1 MKKVVYTDVEKCL
14 GCRSCEI
21 ECAVAHSADKSLL
34 GALREDPLP
43 LPRVQVEAAEGS
55 SYPSSVATARMLR
68 A

>member
-1 MKKVVYTDVEKCL
+1 MKKVIYIDVEKCL

-21 ECAVAHSADKSLL
+21 ECAVAHSAAKSLL

-43 LPRVQVEAAEGS
+43 LPASRSRLLKGS
-55 SYPSSVATARMLR
+55 SCPSSVATARMLR